1 MKSRQ
6 KFSTVGTSARRL
18 DGEPKVTGATRYTA
32 DHSLPGMIWGKCL
45 RSPFPHARIRRI
57 DVEKAKKLKGVFG
70 ALTAADLPNRLIGII
85 LKDMPV
91 LASDRVRFIGER
103 VAVVGAASP
112 EIAEEALS
120 RIEVDYEELPSVYD
134 PLQAMS
140 QGAPVIHEQL
150 RSYDGLRPPLPDIP
164 NLHNYAEWHAG
175 DPQQGF
181 AEADYVFEQS
191 FTTQRAHQ
199 GYLEPHAV
207 VVQVEPS
214 GRILIWSTAKQ
225 VYLTRENLA
234 EWLAIDQQ
242 KIVFQVGSVGGDF
255 GGKGTL
261 MDLPLCYSLAKV
273 TGRPAKMVMSY
284 GEELSAANPRHA
296 SVITIK
302 TGVKKDGRL
311 WARELKAVFNGGAY
325 AGIKESSNGNLPGSR
340 HGNGSYA
347 IPHSHIQSLCV
358 YTNCIPGGIMRGPG
372 DLQVNFA
379 VESHMDYVARQLG
392 MDPYQFR
399 RQNVLKAGDLLVNG
413 QRVNTD
419 MGARLLQT
427 MRQKIHVTASAKKSP
442 YVGRGL
448 AIASRDVNFGA
459 ANVDVG
465 INEDGMAYI
474 LTTVPDTG
482 TGSHTI
488 FRQIVAETLNI
499 SPSVVEV
506 RLGTTEMFPTDVRVI
521 ASLVTYLS
529 GQAVHQAAL
538 ALRDK
543 MIQVATAH
551 FDCSPRAIH
560 FASGAA
566 FGPKRLKV
574 SFADLTALARSSG
587 VSLMARGSVDI
598 KERLG
603 AMCFFAE
610 AAEVEIDP
618 ETGRVKVLKVISA
631 HDVGTI
637 INPLTHRGQV
647 EGGMV
652 QGFGFA
658 LTEDLAAEEGKIVT
672 ASLGEYKLPTIR
684 DIPEHETLYIR
695 DRSGPGPFQAKQIGE
710 HGAIPT
716 AAAIANAVYD
726 AIGVQITDLPISA
739 EKVFAALRRLPG
751 GAPRREPRGEINAMT
766 PDAIKIVGFD
776 KDLTDCFDREGV
788 SAIAKSGS

>member
-1 MKSRQ
+1 MKARQ
-6 KFSTVGTSARRL
+6 KFSSVGTSTRRH
-18 DGEPKVTGATRYTA
+18 DGAPKVTGATRYTA

-45 RSPFPHARIRRI
+45 RSPLPHARIRRI
-57 DVEKAKKLKGVFG
+57 DAQNARKREGVF
-70 ALTAADLPNRLIGII
+70 AVLTAADLPNRLTGII

-103 VAVVGAASP
+103 VAVVGAVSP
-112 EIAEEALS
+112 DIAEEALS
-120 RIEVDYEELPSVYD
+120 RIEVDYEELPAVYD
-134 PLQAMS
+134 PLQAMAA
-140 QGAPVIHEQL
+140 GAPLLHDQL
-150 RSYDGLRPPLPDIP
+150 RSYDGVRPPLPDVP
-164 NLHNYAEWHAG
+164 NLHAYVEWRSG
-175 DPQQGF
+175 DHRRGF
-181 AEADYVFEQS
+181 AEADFVFEQS

-214 GRILIWSTAKQ
+214 ERILVWFTAKQ
-225 VYLTRENLA
+225 VYLTRQNLA
-234 EWLAIDQQ
+234 EWLGIDEQ

-261 MDLPLCYSLAKV
+261 MDLPLGYYLAKV

-284 GEELSAANPRHA
+284 AEELSAANPRHA

-347 IPHSHIQSLCV
+347 IPHSFIQSLCV
-358 YTNCIPGGIMRGPG
+358 YTNSIPGGIMRGPG

-379 VESHMDYVARQLG
+379 VESHMDYVAGKLG
-392 MDPYQFR
+392 IDPYQFR
-399 RQNVLKAGDLLVNG
+399 RFNVLKRGDLLVNG

-419 MGARLLQT
+419 MGTRLLQH
-427 MRQKIHVTASAKKSP
+427 MRRKIPATARAKKSS
-442 YVGRGL
+442 YIGQGL
-448 AIASRDVNFGA
+448 SLASRDVNFGA

-465 INEDGMAYI
+465 IDENGAPYI

-482 TGSHTI
+482 TGAHTI
-488 FRQIVAETLNI
+488 FRQIVAEALTI
-499 SPSVVEV
+499 SADRVEV
-506 RLGTTEMFPTDVRVI
+506 RFGTTEMFPTDVRVI

-529 GQAVHQAAL
+529 GQAVQKAAFTLRDQMIHTAAAL
-538 ALRDK
+538 
-543 MIQVATAH
+543 
-551 FDCSPRAIH
+551 FECSPQAVHLEGGGAI
-560 FASGAA
+560 
-566 FGPKRLKV
+566 GPRRSKI
-574 SFADLTALARSSG
+574 SFAHLAAAAQSSDEPLT
-587 VSLMARGSVDI
+587 ARGSVDI

-603 AMCFFAE
+603 AMCFFGA
-610 AAEVEIDP
+610 AAEVKIDP
-618 ETGRVKVLKVISA
+618 ETGQVKVRKIISA
-631 HDVGTI
+631 HDVGTV

-658 LTEDLAAEEGKIVT
+658 LIEDLAAEDGRIVT
-672 ASLGEYKLPTIR
+672 ANLGEYKLPNIC
-684 DIPEHETLYIR
+684 DIPEHETLYVR
-695 DRSGPGPFQAKQIGE
+695 DHSGPGPFQAKQIGE

-726 AIGVQITDLPISA
+726 AIGVQITDLPITA
-739 EKVFAALRRLPG
+739 EKVLAALRQK
-751 GAPRREPRGEINAMT
+751 RRETENGLPR
-766 PDAIKIVGFD
+766 
-776 KDLTDCFDREGV
+776 
-788 SAIAKSGS
+788 